1 MKRIK
6 RLKQAAT
13 EETKESLPPW
23 SLQLAMR
30 CGLWGFAVESG
41 AARRGM
47 SRIKSPAVFCTDST
61 TYKPNYIFRG
71 IFISR
76 FS

>member
-1 MKRIK
+1 MVIAVVVVALLLPWRI
-6 RLKQAAT
+6 
-13 EETKESLPPW
+13 
-23 SLQLAMR
+23 

-41 AARRGM
+41 AARRVM

-71 IFISR
+71 IFY
-76 FS
+76 